1 MSAGADP
8 GAAGP
13 LLAALAAGAAASAV
27 LVAAAPSP
35 AAVLGRRTPVGGPG
49 TRRVRG
55 RRGVVAVVGAGLVV
69 AGAALGG
76 VRVAVWALL
85 AAGLVVGARTL
96 LRRRREGRAAA
107 ENRARVVG
115 LCELLAGEL
124 RAGRAP
130 SVALA
135 AAAAE
140 WPDVDAVRRA
150 DALGADTVAAWRVL
164 ARTPGAGALDLVAAA
179 WQVSARTGAGLADAL
194 TRVARL
200 VRATEATRRVVASEL
215 ASARATARLMAG
227 LPAVALLVGGTTG
240 GDPVRFL
247 LVTPLGLA
255 CLTGGLAC
263 GAAGLLWIER
273 IADDVLEAR

>member
-1 MSAGADP
+1 MTAGTDP
-8 GAAGP
+8 GAVGP
-13 LLAALAAGAAASAV
+13 LVAALAAASAV
-27 LVAAAPSP
+27 LVAGPPSP
-35 AAVLGRRTPVGGPG
+35 AAVLGRRSPVRGAGPG
-49 TRRVRG
+49 TRRTRG
-55 RRGVVAVVGAGLVV
+55 RRGTVALAGVGLGAAAAVVG
-69 AGAALGG
+69 G
-76 VRVAVWALL
+76 VRAAVWALL
-85 AAGLVVGARTL
+85 AAGVVVGARTL

-107 ENRARVVG
+107 RTRARVVG

-135 AAAAE
+135 AAAVE

-164 ARTPGAGALDLVAAA
+164 ARAPGADALDLVAAA

-227 LPAVALLVGGTTG
+227 LPAVALLMGGTTG

-247 LVTPLGLA
+247 LLTPLGLA

-263 GAAGLLWIER
+263 GAVGLLWIER